1 MKPLWEDR
9 KIIVCAGTGGVGK
22 TTVSASIAVAAAASG
37 LNTIVMTI
45 DPARRLANALGLDD
59 FGNVEREIGPD
70 MLKPYGVELKAPL
83 HVMMLDVKQTFD
95 TMINNMASS
104 PEARDLILRN
114 KIYQQFSTVLAGAL
128 EYAAVEMLYDV
139 YASGRYD
146 LIVLDTPPSQNA
158 IDFLEAP
165 SKMINFIEQSSNQWF
180 LKPSAMAGK
189 LGLKLLDVGASI
201 ISKTLGKMA
210 GGETIK
216 ELSQFLVAF
225 SDLYDGFQKRYEA
238 VRTLMASS
246 EVGFIL
252 VTSTQ
257 ANQRAAMRRFQND
270 LGAAGFKTRGVVVNR
285 IRQVNYPLQEVL
297 EQLNQI
303 KPALSAEQ
311 ISELSRALEEEAY
324 LAQQDQKGLNDLE
337 HEVSQIPIIKLP
349 ELRLD
354 AHDLDSLSRLHGAFL
369 DSTSPP
375 G

>member
-1 MKPLWEDR
+1 MTALWEGR

-59 FGNVEREIGPD
+59 FGNVEREIGPE
-70 MLKPYGVELKAPL
+70 MLEPYGVKLKAPL

-95 TMINNMASS
+95 NMIHNMASS

-180 LKPSAMAGK
+180 LKPSAIAGK
-189 LGLKLLDVGASI
+189 LGLRLLDVGASI

-225 SDLYDGFQKRYEA
+225 SDLYDGFQKRYDS
-238 VRTLMASS
+238 VRSLMGSD
-246 EVGFIL
+246 EVGFVL

-270 LGAAGFKTRGVVVNR
+270 LAAGGFKTRAVVVNR
-285 IRQVNYPLQEVL
+285 IRQVHYETSAVQSVIKGIEDPLTAEEEAEISQAL
-297 EQLNQI
+297 EQ
-303 KPALSAEQ
+303 
-311 ISELSRALEEEAY
+311 EAY
-324 LAQQDQKGLNDLE
+324 LAGQDQRGLQDLE
-337 HEVSQIPIIKLP
+337 GELTNIPVVRLP

-354 AHDLDSLSRLHGAFL
+354 AHDLESLSMLHQSFL
-369 DSTSPP
+369 NTEEPSS
-375 G
+375 

>member
-1 MKPLWEDR
+1 MTVLWEG
-9 KIIVCAGTGGVGK
+9 KKVIVCAGTGGVGK
-22 TTVSASIAVAAAASG
+22 TTVSASIALAAAASG

-59 FGNVEREIGPD
+59 FGNVEREIGPE
-70 MLKPYGVELKAPL
+70 MLTPYDVELKAPL
-83 HVMMLDVKQTFD
+83 YVMMLDVKQTFD
-95 TMINNMASS
+95 NMINNMASS
-104 PEARDLILRN
+104 PQARDLILRN

-189 LGLKLLDVGASI
+189 IGLKILDVGASI

-210 GGETIK
+210 GGEAIK

-225 SDLYDGFQKRYEA
+225 SDLYDGFEKRYDS
-238 VRTLMASS
+238 VRTLMGSE
-246 EVGFIL
+246 EVGFVL

-270 LGAAGFKTRGVVVNR
+270 LATAGFKTRAIVVNR
-285 IRQVNYPLQEVL
+285 IRQVGYELSEVL
-297 EQLNQI
+297 GGLKELATPLSEQ
-303 KPALSAEQ
+303 EQ
-311 ISELSRALEEEAY
+311 EELATALEEEAY
-324 LAQQDQKGLNDLE
+324 LACQDQRGLKALE
-337 HEVSQIPIIKLP
+337 SELSKTPIYRLP

-354 AHDLDSLSRLHGAFL
+354 AHDLESLSKLHRAFL
-369 DSTSPP
+369 APSGPP

>member
-1 MKPLWEDR
+1 
-9 KIIVCAGTGGVGK
+9 
-22 TTVSASIAVAAAASG
+22 
-37 LNTIVMTI
+37 
-45 DPARRLANALGLDD
+45 
-59 FGNVEREIGPD
+59 
-70 MLKPYGVELKAPL
+70 
-83 HVMMLDVKQTFD
+83 
-95 TMINNMASS
+95 
-104 PEARDLILRN
+104 
-114 KIYQQFSTVLAGAL
+114 VLAGAL

-189 LGLKLLDVGASI
+189 IGLKLLDVGASI

-225 SDLYDGFQKRYEA
+225 SDLYDGFQKRYDS
-238 VRTLMASS
+238 VRGLMGSD
-246 EVGFIL
+246 EVGFVL

-270 LGAAGFKTRGVVVNR
+270 LAAGGFKTRGVVVNR
-285 IRQVNYPLQEVL
+285 IRQVHYEIDAVKSALTKLKTPLSPEEEEEIHLAL
-297 EQLNQI
+297 EQ
-303 KPALSAEQ
+303 
-311 ISELSRALEEEAY
+311 EAY
-324 LAQQDQKGLNDLE
+324 LAEQDQRGLQELE
-337 HEVSQIPIIKLP
+337 RELTKIPVVRLP

-354 AHDLDSLSRLHGAFL
+354 AHDLESLSMLHQSFL
-369 DSTSPP
+369 TPDRSSS
-375 G
+375 